1 MKEVLWMLRYL
12 RKSLSLKK
20 QVVSCR
26 REIASWQRF
35 WKSYNLYQDL
45 APEEKE
51 FLIDN
56 LYPCL
61 GDDTSETSIEPIY
74 FYQDC
79 WAFEKIVNN
88 KPKSHVDIGSHHK
101 FVALLSKVVPTTMVD
116 IRPLSLPL
124 ETLNFKRGSILEL
137 PFEDNSLESV
147 SSLCVVEHIG
157 LGRYGDPLDPE
168 GSIKAINE
176 LKRVLKPGG
185 KLYFSVPVGDKNI
198 TAFNAGRIFSLG
210 KLKEFLSPM
219 VIEDYAF
226 IVGRSLQ
233 KSYSHSHNFGT
244 TGLFEIIK
252 N

>member
-1 MKEVLWMLRYL
+1 MKEVLWMLRHL
-12 RKSLSLKK
+12 KRSLSLKK
-20 QVVSCR
+20 QIVSWR
-26 REIASWQRF
+26 RDIASWQRF

-61 GDDTSETSIEPIY
+61 GDNTSETNIEPIY

-88 KPKSHVDIGSHHK
+88 KPKNHVDVGSHHK

-124 ETLNFKRGSILEL
+124 ETLNFKKGSILEL

-157 LGRYGDPLDPE
+157 LGRYGDPLDPD
-168 GSIKAINE
+168 GSIKAIKE
-176 LKRVLKPGG
+176 LKRVIKDEGE
-185 KLYFSVPVGDKNI
+185 LYISVPIDVDNR
-198 TAFNAGRIFSLG
+198 TYFNAHRAF
-210 KLKEFLSPM
+210 K
-219 VIEDYAF
+219 EDYLLELF
-226 IVGRSLQ
+226 SPFKLTESKYVSGRKFNDFLEEGFCIGC
-233 KSYSHSHNFGT
+233 YSFR
-244 TGLFEIIK
+244 K
-252 N
+252 

>member
-147 SSLCVVEHIG
+147 SSLCVVEQIG
-157 LGRYGDPLDPE
+157 LGRYGDSLDWSGTE
-168 GSIKAINE
+168 KAIRE
-176 LKRVLKPGG
+176 LKRVIKPSGN
-185 KLYFSVPVGDKNI
+185 LYLSIPVDDTNKVY
-198 TAFNAGRIFSLG
+198 FNAHRAFTEKYLIELFSPFTLIESRYIYG
-210 KLKEFLSPM
+210 NEFGDS
-219 VIEDYAF
+219 IKA
-226 IVGRSLQ
+226 G
-233 KSYSHSHNFGT
+233 FGT
-244 TGLFEIIK
+244 ACYHLK
-252 N
+252 K